1 MSDSSERFAAAFE
14 EFHELCDLRPDDQTA
29 RLDALALRDAA
40 LHREVLALL
49 QADRATEHPLDGPAL
64 DAVTGLGPCA
74 SAADAP
80 LPERIGEF
88 EVLGLLGEG
97 GMGLVYEARQAV
109 PDRVVALKLVRPG
122 LVTADQLR
130 RFEHE
135 ASVLGWLS
143 HPGIA
148 QIYAAGTA
156 QTDAGR
162 QPYIAMEL
170 VRGERIDRHA
180 EAGDLAVDARL
191 ALVAELCDAVQH
203 AHQKG
208 VVHRDLKPANVLV
221 TADGH
226 VKVLDFGVA
235 RITDSDLVAV
245 TRGTEVGEVL
255 GTLPYMS
262 PEQIGGDPAQVDTR
276 SDVYALGVI
285 AYELLAGSRPLEV
298 ARRSLA
304 EAARI
309 ITEEEP
315 TTLGHIDRRFRGDVE
330 TIVGKALE
338 KNKDRRYASAEE
350 LAGDLRR
357 HLADEPIQA
366 RAPSRSYQLRKFAAR
381 NRGLVAGLALAFLVL
396 AAGAATS
403 TALFLDSQ
411 RNLTRAQDAEAE
423 WRSAAV
429 EADRE
434 ATVAREVSDFLAG
447 IFEVSDPSGD
457 AGATITAVDLLDRG
471 RSEIGERLSDQPEVR
486 AELMNT
492 MARVYFNLG
501 QRETAGPLL
510 DASIATLRA
519 TPGADPLE
527 LATALF
533 SRGEVHH
540 YAGELTEVE
549 PYYLEALELRE
560 SALPAGDLLIAR
572 TLDVLGRL
580 YRDFGGAEN
589 AERSQEFAERAQ
601 RMRLAADASPLE
613 LSESLQSLAFLAQ
626 LRGELEEA
634 ERLYREALDVRL
646 AIPGAEFH
654 VPELRH
660 SLALICAMRD
670 RPEEAEALLREGL
683 AEARAVCGERHV
695 FVAHYLSALGSQHY
709 RRGEREEAEALFL
722 EALDLVEDE
731 ESPLALNLGV
741 QLAFL
746 AHDRGEL
753 DVAEALYRTNLEVSV
768 RSFGANSQ
776 DTLVH
781 RNNLAMLLR
790 DKGEHGQALDL
801 FEAVVAG
808 HERGGLRNQAQSV
821 AVLNLAYC
829 LHLVGEQERALLRAQ
844 DARAMAVEIYGEDS
858 QATRNAQGVIERI
871 ERALRSEDDG

>member
-1 MSDSSERFAAAFE
+1 MSGPSERFAASFD
-14 EFHELCDLRPDDQTA
+14 EFNALCDLSPDEQDA
-29 RLDALALRDAA
+29 RLRDLAGRDAE

-49 QADRATEHPLDGPAL
+49 EADRAAAHPLDGRAIE
-64 DAVTGLGPCA
+64 AVTGLGPPA
-74 SAADAP
+74 AAADEA
-80 LPERIGEF
+80 LPDRIGEF
-88 EVLGLLGEG
+88 EVLGVLGEG
-97 GMGLVYEARQAV
+97 GMGIVYEARQAV
-109 PDRVVALKLVRPG
+109 PDRIVALKLVRPG
-122 LVTADQLR
+122 LVTTEQLR

-143 HPGIA
+143 HAGIA

-156 QTDAGR
+156 ETGAGR
-162 QPYIAMEL
+162 QPFIAMEL
-170 VRGERIDRHA
+170 VRGERIDRFA
-180 EAGDLAVDARL
+180 ASEDLDVEARL

-221 TADGH
+221 TEDGR

-235 RITDSDLVAV
+235 RITDADLVAV
-245 TRGTEVGEVL
+245 TRGTEIGEVL

-262 PEQIGGDPAQVDTR
+262 PEQVGGDPSEVDTR

-285 AYELLAGSRPLEV
+285 AYELLAGQLPLQV

-304 EAARI
+304 EAARV

-315 TTLGHIDRRFRGDVE
+315 TTLGHVDRRLRGDVE

-338 KNKDRRYASAEE
+338 KNKERRYASAEE

-396 AAGAATS
+396 AAGAVTS
-403 TALFLDSQ
+403 TALYLSSE
-411 RNLTRAQDAEAE
+411 RNLTRAQEAE
-423 WRSAAV
+423 IEWRAAAE

-434 ATVAREVSDFLAG
+434 AAVAREVSEFIAG

-457 AGATITAVDLLDRG
+457 AGATITALDLLDRG

-540 YAGELTEVE
+540 YAGALPQVE

-560 SALPAGDLLIAR
+560 AALPEGDLLIAR
-572 TLDVLGRL
+572 TVDIIGRL
-580 YRDFGGAEN
+580 YRDLGGAEN
-589 AERSQEFAERAQ
+589 VERSQQLAERAQ
-601 RMRLAADASPLE
+601 RVRVEAGASAME
-613 LSESLQSLAFLAQ
+613 LSESLQSLGFLAQ

-634 ERLYREALDVRL
+634 ERLFREALGLRL
-646 AIPGAEFH
+646 DTPGAEFH

-660 SLALICAMRD
+660 SLALICAMRG
-670 RPEEAEALLREGL
+670 RPDEAEALLREGL

-709 RRGEREEAEALFL
+709 RRGQREEAEALFL

-746 AHDRGEL
+746 AHDRGDL
-753 DVAEALYRTNLEVSV
+753 DAAEAQYRTNLEVSE

-790 DKGEHGQALDL
+790 DRGEHGQALEL

-808 HERGGLRNQAQSV
+808 HERVGLRNQARSV
-821 AVLNLAYC
+821 AVLNLAFC
-829 LHLVGEQERALLRAQ
+829 LHLVGEQERALRRASE
-844 DARAMAVEIYGEDS
+844 ARAMAVEIYGEDS
-858 QATRNAQGVIERI
+858 QATRNAQGVIDRI
-871 ERALRSEDDG
+871 ERALRSEGDE